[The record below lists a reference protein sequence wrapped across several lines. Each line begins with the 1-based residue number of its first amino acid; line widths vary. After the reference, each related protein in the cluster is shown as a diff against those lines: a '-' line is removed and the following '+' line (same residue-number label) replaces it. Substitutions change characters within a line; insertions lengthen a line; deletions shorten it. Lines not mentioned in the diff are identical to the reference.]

1 MLRCSRA
8 ARKTN
13 HAEGRDKTNGKESSQ
28 GQEEGRQEAVSRLAQ
43 KKEKGAV
50 IRPFFLVRRSAL
62 GTVPDHDA
70 LDDITQG
77 HLIQHFPT
85 SDYPAEHGVETVQM
99 RLRG

>member
-1 MLRCSRA
+1 MLRRSRA

-28 GQEEGRQEAVSRLAQ
+28 GQEEGRQEAVSRLAR

-62 GTVPDHDA
+62 GAVPNQHPLDH
-70 LDDITQG
+70 ITQD
-77 HLIQHFPT
+77 HLIQHVPT
-85 SDYPAEHGVETVQM
+85 TDDPAEDGVETVQM
-99 RLRG
+99 RLRR